1 MPSWDKLRLAARDW
15 RCDFN
20 AMDAAHALAPRPPIS
35 VRKIA
40 QRAFTRFLID
50 DGLTHA
56 AAIAFDSLF
65 ALVPF
70 LIFLLTLAGW
80 VGQSEAA
87 TQSIDLALTLLPP
100 EVAGWVKPLVNEV
113 RRGAHPSILT
123 LSMVGTLWV
132 ASSAVEAVRNALNRI
147 FDATVSAKDW
157 PMRRLQGL
165 LLTFFAGFC
174 AIALTTLTLVL
185 PIGLQLAAQLLHD
198 PEITMIV
205 GSWSSHLTGVAIL
218 FVISMTL
225 FRLLPGRRI
234 PLTRLAIG
242 ALFVAVV
249 WNVLVFAFSYYMRNV
264 SSMSVTY
271 GSLGGVVVTMF
282 FFWLSAVIFL
292 LGAELAAAVDRAST
306 PSPLSA
312 PLAHG

>member
-1 MPSWDKLRLAARDW
+1 MELA
-15 RCDFN
+15 
-20 AMDAAHALAPRPPIS
+20 HELAPRPPIS
-35 VRKIA
+35 LRKIV
-40 QRAFTRFLID
+40 QRAFTRFVYD

-80 VGQSEAA
+80 IGQSEAA

-100 EVAGWVKPLVNEV
+100 EVASWVTPLIDEV
-113 RRGAHPSILT
+113 RRVSHPSILT
-123 LSMVGTLWV
+123 VSMIGTLWV
-132 ASSAVEAVRNALNRI
+132 AASAIEAVRNALNRI

-165 LLTFFAGFC
+165 LLTCFAGIC
-174 AIALTTLTLVL
+174 ALALTALTLVL
-185 PIGLQLAAQLLHD
+185 PIGLQLAARLQHD
-198 PEITMIV
+198 PELTQLV
-205 GSWSSHLTGVAIL
+205 GAWSTHLLGIAIL
-218 FVISMTL
+218 FGVCLTL
-225 FRLLPGRRI
+225 YRLLPGRKI

-242 ALFVAVV
+242 AMFVAVV
-249 WNVLVFAFSYYMRNV
+249 WNGFVFGFSYYMRNI

-282 FFWLSAVIFL
+282 FFWLLAVIFL
-292 LGAELAAAVDRAST
+292 LGAQLSAALDRAST
-306 PSPLSA
+306 PTPLSA

>member
-1 MPSWDKLRLAARDW
+1 MGQARLAGGRQ
-15 RCDFN
+15 RCDFTV
-20 AMDAAHALAPRPPIS
+20 MDVAHEFAPRPPIS
-35 VRKIA
+35 MRKIV
-40 QRAFTRFLID
+40 QRALTRFFVD

-56 AAIAFDSLF
+56 AAIAFDTLF

-100 EVAGWVKPLVNEV
+100 EVASWVKPLVDEV

-123 LSMVGTLWV
+123 VSMIGTLWV

-165 LLTFFAGFC
+165 ALTFVAGFFG
-174 AIALTTLTLVL
+174 IALTTITLVL
-185 PIGLQLAAQLLHD
+185 PVGLELAAQLLHD

-205 GSWSSHLTGVAIL
+205 GSWSSHLVGVAIL
-218 FVISMTL
+218 FLVSLIL

-234 PLTRLAIG
+234 PLTRLATG
-242 ALFVAVV
+242 SLFVAVV
-249 WNVLVFAFSYYMRNV
+249 WNVLVFGFSYYMRNI
-264 SSMSVTY
+264 SSMSITY

-292 LGAELAAAVDRAST
+292 LGAEIAAAVDRAST
-306 PSPLSA
+306 PTPLSA
-312 PLAHG
+312 PLAHV

>member
-1 MPSWDKLRLAARDW
+1 MELVHD
-15 RCDFN
+15 
-20 AMDAAHALAPRPPIS
+20 LAPRPPIS
-35 VRKIA
+35 LRKIV
-40 QRAFTRFLID
+40 QRAFTRFIYD

-56 AAIAFDSLF
+56 AAIAFDTLF

-80 VGQSEAA
+80 IGQSEAA

-100 EVAGWVKPLVNEV
+100 EVAGWVKPLINEV
-113 RRGAHPSILT
+113 RRVAHPTILT
-123 LSMVGTLWV
+123 VSMIGTLWV
-132 ASSAVEAVRNALNRI
+132 ASSAIEAVRNALNRI

-165 LLTFFAGFC
+165 LLTCFAGVC
-174 AIALTTLTLVL
+174 AIALTTMTLIL
-185 PIGLQLAAQLLHD
+185 PLGLQIAARLLHD
-198 PEITMIV
+198 PELTRMVGAWSTHLAGIV
-205 GSWSSHLTGVAIL
+205 IL
-218 FVISMTL
+218 FAVSLTL
-225 FRLLPGRRI
+225 YRLLPGRKI
-234 PLTRLAIG
+234 PLTRLATG
-242 ALFVAVV
+242 AMFVAVA
-249 WNVLVFAFSYYMRNV
+249 WNGFVFGFSYYMRNI

-292 LGAELAAAVDRAST
+292 LGAQLAAAVDRAST

-312 PLAHG
+312 PLVHG

>member
-1 MPSWDKLRLAARDW
+1 
-15 RCDFN
+15 
-20 AMDAAHALAPRPPIS
+20 MDVAHEFAPRPPIS
-35 VRKIA
+35 MRKIA
-40 QRAFTRFLID
+40 QRTLTRFFVD

-56 AAIAFDSLF
+56 AAIAFDTLF

-100 EVAGWVKPLVNEV
+100 EVAGWVKPLVDEV

-123 LSMVGTLWV
+123 VSMIGTLWV

-165 LLTFFAGFC
+165 ALTFVAGFFG
-174 AIALTTLTLVL
+174 IALTTITLIL
-185 PIGLQLAAQLLHD
+185 PVGLELAAQLLHD

-205 GSWSSHLTGVAIL
+205 GSWSSHLVGVAIL
-218 FVISMTL
+218 FLVSLIL

-234 PLTRLAIG
+234 PLTRLATG
-242 ALFVAVV
+242 SLFVAVV
-249 WNVLVFAFSYYMRNV
+249 WNVLVFGFSYYMRNI
-264 SSMSVTY
+264 SSMSITY

-292 LGAELAAAVDRAST
+292 LGAEIAAAVDRAST
-306 PSPLSA
+306 PTPLSA
-312 PLAHG
+312 PLARV

>member
-1 MPSWDKLRLAARDW
+1 
-15 RCDFN
+15 
-20 AMDAAHALAPRPPIS
+20 MDVAHEFAPRPPIS
-35 VRKIA
+35 MRKIA
-40 QRAFTRFLID
+40 QRTLTRFFVD

-56 AAIAFDSLF
+56 AAIAFDTLF

-100 EVAGWVKPLVNEV
+100 EVAGWVKPLVDEV

-123 LSMVGTLWV
+123 VSMIGTLWV

-165 LLTFFAGFC
+165 ALTFVAGFFG
-174 AIALTTLTLVL
+174 IALTTITLIL
-185 PIGLQLAAQLLHD
+185 PVGLELAAQLLHD

-205 GSWSSHLTGVAIL
+205 GSWSSHLVGVAIL
-218 FVISMTL
+218 FLVSLIL

-234 PLTRLAIG
+234 PLTRLATG
-242 ALFVAVV
+242 SLFVAVV
-249 WNVLVFAFSYYMRNV
+249 WNVLVFGFSYYMRNI
-264 SSMSVTY
+264 SSMSITY

-292 LGAELAAAVDRAST
+292 LGAEIAAAVDRAST
-306 PSPLSA
+306 PTPLSA
-312 PLAHG
+312 PLAHD